1 MKLTKIVAISSLA
14 ALAITPVF
22 AGAKS
27 FKETVVVQEEAKPA
41 WSASLSTGWDSA
53 YMFRGVNV
61 LRDRANNNE
70 WDNGIQWTAASFSYN
85 LTDNDSLT
93 LSPWMGYGLAADQ
106 PYKEFDL
113 ALNYAHTIDA
123 LTLGLGYTFYDVM
136 AGSGAQNYAHELNAS
151 VGYNLDLGFMKL
163 TPSVTYFYNIGPD
176 NHNGETNRGSLSS
189 ASSYLSLRVDGS
201 IAITDRLSLN
211 PYVGYGIN
219 FRQNYEDN
227 EEFNGSNNVEYGV
240 AAPFKINNTITVSA
254 YIAQSIAFQEL
265 NNTSASGNDVDSTR
279 QFTTFGGAKVTFS
292 F

>member
-41 WSASLSTGWDSA
+41 WSASLSTGWDSL

-61 LRDRANNNE
+61 LRDGVTGNE
-70 WDNGIQWTAASFSYN
+70 WDNGIQWTAASFTYN
-85 LTDNDSLT
+85 LTENDSLT
-93 LSPWMGYGLAADQ
+93 LSPWMGYGLASAQ
-106 PYKEFDL
+106 SYKEFDV

-136 AGSGAQNYAHELNAS
+136 NGGHQNYANELNAS
-151 VGYNLDLGFMKL
+151 VAYNLDLGFMKL

-176 NHNGETNRGSLSS
+176 NGDYVGSVNETGRGSLSS
-189 ASSYLSLRVDGS
+189 ASSYLSLRLDGS
-201 IAITDRLSLN
+201 VAITDRLSLN

-219 FRQNYEDN
+219 FRQNWEDTK
-227 EEFNGSNNVEYGV
+227 EFNGSNNVEYGV

-265 NNTSASGNDVDSTR
+265 GNKVASDTR